1 VIYLTAG
8 AGAAVN
14 SGPPLEVISML
25 AALLLAVA
33 GAWREWSN
41 RRKLKAEAKSLDLKT
56 PAEVDNLNATTHT
69 AEFNRVLAFNEQL
82 IKSNTDL
89 VKINADQ
96 RVEMDTMGKK
106 LDEVLAYQRKQD
118 AHSARLEQWLE
129 QAYTYIEDLLAWV
142 DRHVPGAVP
151 PVPPRSYRP
160 RFAREDRDAT
170 EQENETRRIP

>member
-1 VIYLTAG
+1 MTLMTAG

-14 SGPPLEVISML
+14 VGPPEVISMVAAL
-25 AALLLAVA
+25 AAVVGML
-33 GAWREWSN
+33 WKEWST

-69 AEFNRVLAFNEQL
+69 AEFNRVLLFNEQVL
-82 IKSNTDL
+82 KTNADLTKVNTD
-89 VKINADQ
+89 Q
-96 RVEMDTMGKK
+96 RGEIDSMGRK
-106 LDEVLAYQRKQD
+106 LDEVLENQRKQD
-118 AHSARLEQWLE
+118 RHSARLEQWLE

-160 RFAREDRDAT
+160 RFTRDAQDT
-170 EQENETRRIP
+170 LTDNDPKQ

>member
-1 VIYLTAG
+1 MLIMTAG
-8 AGAAVN
+8 AGAAV
-14 SGPPLEVISML
+14 SGPPVEVISMV

-33 GAWREWSN
+33 GAWREWAN

-69 AEFNRVLAFNEQL
+69 AEFNRVMAFNDQVLKNNAEL
-82 IKSNTDL
+82 TK
-89 VKINADQ
+89 VAADQ
-96 RVEMDTMGKK
+96 RQEIDTMGRK
-106 LDEVLAYQRKQD
+106 LDEVLENQRKQD
-118 AHSARLEQWLE
+118 RHSARLEQWLE

-160 RFAREDRDAT
+160 RFTRDSQDT
-170 EQENETRRIP
+170 LTNDNQ

>member
-1 VIYLTAG
+1 MLIMTAE
-8 AGAAVN
+8 AGAAV
-14 SGPPLEVISML
+14 SGPPVEVISMV

-33 GAWREWSN
+33 GAWREWAN

-69 AEFNRVLAFNEQL
+69 AEFNRVMAFNDQVLKNNAEL
-82 IKSNTDL
+82 TK
-89 VKINADQ
+89 VAADQ
-96 RVEMDTMGKK
+96 RQEIDTMGRK
-106 LDEVLAYQRKQD
+106 LDEVLENQRKQD
-118 AHSARLEQWLE
+118 RHSARLEQWLE

-160 RFAREDRDAT
+160 RFTRDSQDT
-170 EQENETRRIP
+170 LTNDNQ